1 MAAHTRKET
10 HNRWSVHFGRA
21 CGLWGKLNHN
31 KAVIKKKK
39 KRQFEN
45 KENPYYY
52 VTHLTWHLAHPEPVP
67 AEKSLGIGVALP
79 CDQIMCDWK
88 MTSYGAAFE
97 VITLLS
103 FPSPAVLHGDCA
115 FARRWFG
122 R

>member
-1 MAAHTRKET
+1 MRDSECARNSWTALSNGVSCEVC
-10 HNRWSVHFGRA
+10 NYISI
-21 CGLWGKLNHN
+21 KLLL
-31 KAVIKKKK
+31 KK

-52 VTHLTWHLAHPEPVP
+52 VTHLTWHPAHPEPVP

-97 VITLLS
+97 LITLLS
-103 FPSPAVLHGDCA
+103 FSCSRLCCMEMWVREKVVWAIQ
-115 FARRWFG
+115 
-122 R
+122 